1 MKVLVTGVA
10 GFIGMHV
17 AQAFLARGDEVVGM
31 DDLSDQY
38 EVALKYARL
47 SRIQAH
53 SRFRFLKIDVSDRP
67 AVNACF
73 ATHGFE
79 QVVHLATQAG
89 GGRAVTHP
97 RASAQPN
104 LVGFINMLE
113 GCRQHGVPHMVYASS
128 SNVYSGLRQMNLA
141 QRVEHG
147 PSVSEVESHKMPNE
161 LMAQTY
167 SRLHGL
173 ATTGLRFF
181 TVYGPW
187 GRPDMSYY
195 GFTRALL
202 AGDPIPQAH
211 GGSIGSGLTYVDD
224 IVAGILQA
232 LRLPAR
238 TKAEERTHPGAQ
250 ARVLNIGSHDPVRLL
265 DFVAALENAVGRES
279 ELKMLPMSMGD
290 ADSPAEGALQR
301 LPDLVG
307 DRRST
312 MPLAEGVQRFVHW
325 YLGYHGL
332 GSNKE
337 PSSQRRT
344 AVFEDPNSVQLMP
357 ALRHQVGDPTQGQY
371 IGGAH

>member
-17 AQAFLARGDEVVGM
+17 AQAFLARGDEVLGV

-47 SRIQAH
+47 SRIQSH
-53 SRFRFLKIDVSDRP
+53 PRFRFLKMDVSDRP
-67 AVNACF
+67 AVNGCF
-73 ATHGFE
+73 ASNGFE

-89 GGRAVTHP
+89 GGRAVSHP
-97 RASAQPN
+97 RESAQPN

-141 QRVEHG
+141 NRAEHG
-147 PSVSEVESHKMPNE
+147 PSASEVEAHKMPNE

-187 GRPDMSYY
+187 GRPDMAYY

-202 AGDPIPQAH
+202 AGDPISPVH
-211 GGSIGSGLTYVDD
+211 GGAIGAGLTYVDD
-224 IVAGILQA
+224 IVAGILKSLQ
-232 LRLPAR
+232 LP
-238 TKAEERTHPGAQ
+238 ERTSSDERAHPGAQ

-265 DFVAALENAVGRES
+265 DFVAALENAVGREA
-279 ELKMLPMSMGD
+279 ELKMLPMALDGAD
-290 ADSPAEGALQR
+290 ASAEGAVQR
-301 LPDLVG
+301 LPELVG
-307 DRRST
+307 ERRST

-325 YLGYHGL
+325 YLSYHGL
-332 GSNKE
+332 GSHGE
-337 PSSQRRT
+337 PSAHRRA
-344 AVFEDPNSVQLMP
+344 AVFENPASVQMMP
-357 ALRHQVGDPTQGQY
+357 SLRGLVGNLSHGHP
-371 IGGAH
+371 IGGAY